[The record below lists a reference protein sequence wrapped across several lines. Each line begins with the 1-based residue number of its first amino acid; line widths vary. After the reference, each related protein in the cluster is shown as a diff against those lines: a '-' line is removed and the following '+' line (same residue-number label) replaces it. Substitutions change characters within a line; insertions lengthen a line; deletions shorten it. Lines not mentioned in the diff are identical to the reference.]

1 MLPLLPSSMPNC
13 SPCPTRRRRRA
24 AIRVGLTAALLV
36 LIGLTACTP
45 PPLPFS
51 SPVSTPTG
59 PAIVRGADRSEAYW
73 RIAQGNE
80 LRLAGRFAEAI
91 PHYERAIA
99 LAPDEV
105 EAYAGLGAALLGL
118 GRAEE
123 AIIPLQRAIA
133 LNPRHYWA
141 HRLLG
146 NAYLRLERYALAAE
160 ELTQAYVLN
169 PDDLQV
175 LAGLA
180 LAQGRSGQREL
191 ALRTLARLT
200 TLTDDPELLNT
211 AAVLRREFGGQ

>member
-1 MLPLLPSSMPNC
+1 MPNC
-13 SPCPTRRRRRA
+13 SPCRNKRH
-24 AIRVGLTAALLV
+24 RVATWVGVAAALFI
-36 LIGLTACTP
+36 LIGLTTCTLP
-45 PPLPFS
+45 TLPFS
-51 SPVSTPTG
+51 GPVPTPTG
-59 PAIVRGADRSEAYW
+59 PVIVRGADRSEADW
-73 RIAQGNE
+73 RIIQGNK

-105 EAYAGLGAALLGL
+105 EAYAGLGAALVGME
-118 GRAEE
+118 RFEE
-123 AIIPLQRAIA
+123 AIIPLQQAIA
-133 LNPRHYWA
+133 LNPRHYWG

-180 LAQGRSGQREL
+180 LAQGRSGQRQL

-200 TLTDDPELLNT
+200 ALTDDPELLNT
-211 AAVLRREFGGQ
+211 AAALRREFGGQ

>member
-1 MLPLLPSSMPNC
+1 MPNC
-13 SPCPTRRRRRA
+13 SPCRCESRGRP
-24 AIRVGLTAALLV
+24 AICVGVSVAWLV
-36 LIGLTACTP
+36 LTVLAACTVP
-45 PPLPFS
+45 VRPFA
-51 SPVSTPTG
+51 SPIPTPTG
-59 PAIVRGADRSEAYW
+59 PAIVRGADRSEARW
-73 RIAQGNE
+73 QIAQGNE

-123 AIIPLQRAIA
+123 AIIPLQQVIA
-133 LNPRHYWA
+133 LNPRHYWG

-169 PDDLQV
+169 PDDVQV
-175 LAGLA
+175 LAGIA
-180 LAQGRSGQREL
+180 LAQGRSGQRGL
-191 ALRTLARLT
+191 ALRTLDRLT
-200 TLTDDPELLNT
+200 ALTDDPDLLAT
-211 AAVLRREFGGQ
+211 AATLRREFGGE